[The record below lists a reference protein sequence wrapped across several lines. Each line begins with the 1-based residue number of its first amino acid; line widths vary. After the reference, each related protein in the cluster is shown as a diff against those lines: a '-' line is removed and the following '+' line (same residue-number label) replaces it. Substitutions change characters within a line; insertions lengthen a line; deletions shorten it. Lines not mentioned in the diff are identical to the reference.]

1 MSLKLKSDEAGF
13 TLVDAKAD
21 KLLRRYGLSV
31 EDVWAGSQGLRHK
44 MERQSV
50 PGSLSK
56 TFERNQKQIAKML
69 TELGRQ
75 IQKLDPTLKGTVARA
90 RKRIEYHI
98 DKLRRKAGAI
108 DFQERSVA
116 AWTKF
121 MNQACKVILAAAAL
135 ARDQERS
142 GSDRDFLRE
151 FKKTL

>member
-1 MSLKLKSDEAGF
+1 M
-13 TLVDAKAD
+13 
-21 KLLRRYGLSV
+21 RRV
-31 EDVWAGSQGLRHK
+31 
-44 MERQSV
+44 SV
-50 PGSLSK
+50 PPRRSNVRSCK
-56 TFERNQKQIAKML
+56 TRRSFPCAPDESAALMAE
-69 TELGRQ
+69 EL
-75 IQKLDPTLKGTVARA
+75 AF
-90 RKRIEYHI
+90 

-121 MNQACKVILAAAAL
+121 MDQARKVILAAAAL

>member
-1 MSLKLKSDEAGF
+1 MRSGGKRGDFIENNGAIAAHFEA
-13 TLVDAKAD
+13 AKFA
-21 KLLRRYGLSV
+21 L
-31 EDVWAGSQGLRHK
+31 H
-44 MERQSV
+44 
-50 PGSLSK
+50 
-56 TFERNQKQIAKML
+56 
-69 TELGRQ
+69 
-75 IQKLDPTLKGTVARA
+75 RA
-90 RKRIEYHI
+90 RESAALMAKELAF

-121 MNQACKVILAAAAL
+121 MDQARKVILAAAAL